1 MDLPWDKS
9 LVPKYQPWYYSV
21 TYYKYYLI
29 LGKHNDRVIMDFI
42 GKGRDDEEY
51 ESVNK
56 CLFCGLVKN
65 TDQTIQVGSIG
76 AIDDDN
82 LNLHGYY
89 TV

>member
-1 MDLPWDKS
+1 
-9 LVPKYQPWYYSV
+9 
-21 TYYKYYLI
+21 
-29 LGKHNDRVIMDFI
+29 MDFI

-82 LNLHGYY
+82 LYLHGYY